1 MNKFLII
8 FKREYLSRVKKKT
21 FLLATFLT
29 PIGFALLFVIS
40 TLLMTSGQENVNFGI
55 IDESNLL
62 RLNAGKSL
70 KDNANVHF
78 ELLKISLE
86 EARAKHKDLEINA
99 ILHIPAQ
106 NTENVRNLR
115 IDYYSEEEIGM
126 NTLEYVKSTIGQH
139 MRDLK
144 IQNAGLDQQFI
155 NNLKTD
161 IELVPK
167 SIKIENGDEDKGSS
181 FRIYIATFLGM
192 AMMML
197 IYMIVFIYGS
207 MVMRSVMEEKTTRI
221 VEVIVSSVKPFQLML
236 GKIIGVGAV
245 GLTQFFI
252 WMLFTPILYFIASL
266 FLNITPDPNQMPV
279 EGMDIE
285 ASKDLITTLTYE
297 LSTFNFLQILPLF
310 LLFFVLGYLLYA
322 SLFAAVGSAMND
334 DWGEGQ
340 SLTLIISL
348 PIIIGIYIGMASV
361 QNPNGTLAV
370 VASMIPL
377 FSPIVM
383 VSRLAFDPPMWQ
395 IIVAIIALVLNC
407 LFFVW
412 LAGRIYRVGILM
424 FGKKPSIMQLVKW
437 IFTKD

>member
-1 MNKFLII
+1 MNKFLLIL
-8 FKREYLSRVKKKT
+8 KREYLSRVKKKT

-29 PIGFALLFVIS
+29 PIGFTLLIVVSALLMS
-40 TLLMTSGQENVNFGI
+40 SGQENVYFGI
-55 IDESNLL
+55 VDENNILK
-62 RLNAGKSL
+62 LNEGKSL
-70 KDNANVHF
+70 KDNANIHF
-78 ELLKISLE
+78 ELLKVNLE
-86 EARAKHKDLEINA
+86 EARAKHKDMEINA
-99 ILHIPAQ
+99 ILHIPQ
-106 NTENVRNLR
+106 QPTENVKNLR
-115 IDYYSEEEIGM
+115 IDYYSEDEIGM
-126 NTLEYVKSTIGQH
+126 ATLEYVKATIGQH

-155 NNLKTD
+155 NNLRTD

-167 SIKIENGDEDKGSS
+167 SIKIEAGDEDKGSS

-221 VEVIVSSVKPFQLML
+221 VEVIISSVKPFPLML

-252 WMLFTPILYFIASL
+252 WMIATPLLYFIVSL
-266 FLNITPDPNQMPV
+266 FIDLAPQAQEMAAQ
-279 EGMDIE
+279 GMDME
-285 ASKDLITTLTYE
+285 ASKDLIQTISYE

-310 LLFFVLGYLLYA
+310 LIFFVLGYILYA
-322 SLFAAVGSAMND
+322 ALFAAVGSAMND

-348 PIIIGIYIGMASV
+348 PIIIGIYIGMAAV

-370 VASMIPL
+370 VSSMIPL

-395 IIVAIIALVLNC
+395 IILSIVLLILNC
-407 LFFVW
+407 LFFIW

-424 FGKKPSIMQLVKW
+424 FGKKPSLGEMIKW
-437 IFTKD
+437 IFTKQ